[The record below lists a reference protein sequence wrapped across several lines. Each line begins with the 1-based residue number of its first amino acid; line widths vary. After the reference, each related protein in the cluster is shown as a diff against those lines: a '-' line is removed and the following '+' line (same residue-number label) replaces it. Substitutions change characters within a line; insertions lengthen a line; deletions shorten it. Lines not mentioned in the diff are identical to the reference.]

1 MTIFPLPTAAGR
13 AHCVFCRTLTRGR
26 ENSASPLI
34 SFPEFLFAAVAK
46 MLSNASEFDLRP
58 APPRGIGP
66 WGPGRYAVC
75 KTRGKGK
82 P

>member
-1 MTIFPLPTAAGR
+1 MTVVPFSMAAARG
-13 AHCVFCRTLTRGR
+13 HCVFCRTLTRGR
-26 ENSASPLI
+26 ENPGSPLI
-34 SFPEFLFAAVAK
+34 SFPEFLFAAVATT
-46 MLSNASEFDLRP
+46 LGSASEFDLRP

-75 KTRGKGK
+75 RIRGKGT